1 MIDSIGLEGL
11 EDSFE
16 TKTLEVV
23 NRKNIYPSEGYFLG
37 LDISEEST
45 GLCFVENG
53 SSTTGNITLNDELK
67 EILKSDKACHWE
79 TLLRRELKKNL
90 LELINGIDF
99 EVIVVEDVFSGV
111 NAKTTRMLYALNT
124 AIDELILDGYCS
136 CKDFVRVSNKVWKSW
151 LYEVADPAKKFRVLT
166 DKMRIESCLGEL
178 GIIEDHI
185 KGYQDRL
192 DATGMLI
199 GYLLKGS
206 KKKDEMSRPHIAW
219 SDIEFSF
226 CMDTSDILEGSE
238 DWVSVDRVSFIHLN
252 RLTKKVILEIVN
264 SDYSRVYITDDLVS
278 LGALGIKIKT
288 DMIGEGYLG
297 FWVKRSKRRK
307 IGLEE

>member
-1 MIDSIGLEGL
+1 MIDNIGLEGL

-16 TKTLEVV
+16 TKTLEAVSK
-23 NRKNIYPSEGYFLG
+23 KNIYPDKGYFLG

-53 SSTTGNITLNDELK
+53 SSVTGNITLNAELK
-67 EILKSDKACHWE
+67 EILKGDKACHWE

-90 LELINGIDF
+90 LELVNGIDF
-99 EVIVVEDVFSGV
+99 EVIVIEDVFSGV

-136 CKDFVRVSNKVWKSW
+136 CKDFIRISNKVWKSW
-151 LYEVADPAKKFRVLT
+151 LYEVADPAKKFKGLT
-166 DKMRIESCLGEL
+166 DKLRIESSLGEL
-178 GIIEDHI
+178 GIIEDHT

-192 DATGMLI
+192 DATGMLV
-199 GYLLKGS
+199 GYLLKGI
-206 KKKDEMSRPHIAW
+206 KKKEEMSKPHIAW

-226 CMDTSDILEGSE
+226 CIDTSDILEESE
-238 DWVSVDRVSFIHLN
+238 EWVSAERISFIHVG

-264 SDYSRVYITDDLVS
+264 NDYSRVYITDDLVS

-297 FWVKRSKRRK
+297 FWVKRSKRRR

>member
-23 NRKNIYPSEGYFLG
+23 NRKNIYPSKGYLLG

-99 EVIVVEDVFSGV
+99 EVIIVEDVFSGV

-151 LYEVADPAKKFRVLT
+151 LYEVADPAKKFRGLT
-166 DKMRIESCLGEL
+166 DKLRIESCLGEL

-238 DWVSVDRVSFIHLN
+238 EWVSVDRVSFIHLS

-297 FWVKRSKRRK
+297 FWVKRSKRRRL
-307 IGLEE
+307 GLKE